1 MGLFKKDAPA
11 KTAELRVTGM
21 SCNHCEMRVVK
32 SLEKV
37 PGVKDAQAD
46 HNNQR
51 AVITY
56 EGDVAMED
64 LVAAVDDAGYTA
76 EAAE

>member
-1 MGLFKKDAPA
+1 MGLFKKNAPT
-11 KTAELRVTGM
+11 KTMELHVTGM

-32 SLEKV
+32 SLTKV

-46 HNNQR
+46 HNDQR

>member
-1 MGLFKKDAPA
+1 MGLFKKDAPT
-11 KTAELRVTGM
+11 KTVELRVTGM

-32 SLEKV
+32 SLTKV

-46 HNNQR
+46 HNDQR
-51 AVITY
+51 AVVTY
-56 EGDVAMED
+56 EGDVSMDD

>member
-1 MGLFKKDAPA
+1 MGFFKKDAPTR
-11 KTAELRVTGM
+11 TAELRVTGM

-46 HNNQR
+46 HHSQR
-51 AVITY
+51 AVVTY
-56 EGDVAMED
+56 EGDVAMDD
-64 LVAAVDDAGYTA
+64 LVAAVDEAGYTA
-76 EAAE
+76 EPAQ